1 MSLLSE
7 SVTTILEAE
16 QVIAQTV
23 VYGSLNNVS
32 DVYTSHAVYDYAVQG
47 GSTAN
52 PIVLPLSSTIPEGA
66 IVYGVLFD
74 ITTAIQ
80 AGANAT
86 LQFII
91 NGQSFISLVTASPW
105 NVGANPVQLDEA
117 WKLSDNTSSVSLKFA
132 VADGSQGAMN
142 IAVLYIL

>member
-7 SVTTILEAE
+7 SVTTVLEAE
-16 QVIAQTV
+16 QVIAQPI
-23 VYGSLNNVS
+23 VYGSLNNIS
-32 DVYTSHAVYDYAVQG
+32 DVYTSHAVYNYAVQG
-47 GSTAN
+47 GSTAA

-80 AGANAT
+80 AGVNAT

-91 NGQSFISLVTASPW
+91 DGQSFTSLVTASPW
-105 NVGANPVQLDEA
+105 NVGANPIQVDEA
-117 WKLSDNTSSVSLKFA
+117 WKLSAATSSVSLKFG
-132 VADGSQGAMN
+132 VAIGTQGAMN
-142 IAVLYIL
+142 ITVLYVL